1 MNKWD
6 HDDSKLQ
13 YEHRHLQLA
22 LIISVS
28 LTLILLLAACP
39 LSAVAIQQ
47 RVIPPLTFTARL
59 GRVEISAP
67 CPPRELVCDESTPF
81 YAVWRGDLQPDGTI
95 LYRELFF
102 MYLRPPRRP

>member
-6 HDDSKLQ
+6 HDSKLQ

-47 RVIPPLTFTARL
+47 RVIPPLSFAVRL
-59 GRVEISAP
+59 GRVEISGP
-67 CPPRELVCDESTPF
+67 CPPHMFECDESTPF
-81 YAVWRGDLQPDGTI
+81 YAIWRGDLQPDGTI
-95 LYRELFF
+95 RYHELFF